1 MANIKTFL
9 LEVDLYRNGFVFR
22 NHSDRLYERNTLGR
36 YYVGAKNPKEA
47 KSILQKA
54 IGFGSITV
62 PNHQY
67 IPENIKAL
75 RHGQIVKWDSLSK
88 KYTDKIAHATDPVNR
103 VVLES

>member
-1 MANIKTFL
+1 MANVKTYL

-22 NHSDRLYERNTLGR
+22 SHSDRLYERNTLGR

-67 IPENIKAL
+67 IPENIKTL
-75 RHGQIVKWDSLSK
+75 RHGQIMKWDSFSK